1 MLNKSQKINELLCRG
16 VEKVIIQKNLAK
28 RLKKG
33 EVLRVKHGV
42 DPTGPKIH
50 LGRATQFWKLKAFQE
65 LGHKIILIIGDFTA
79 QIGDA
84 SDKQSKRQILTPEQI
99 EENMKNYLPQIGKI
113 LDLEKVETHH
123 NSEWLSKLSAQK
135 LLNLAMHFT
144 AQQMIQRHNF
154 KDRWEQNKPI
164 GLHET
169 YYPLLQAYDSVAVKA
184 DLELGGSDQLFNL
197 KIGRKMQEFFGQKPQ
212 EIMTLKMLNG
222 LDDRKMSTS
231 WGNVINITDSPQEMF
246 GKIMSMKDEMIFE
259 YFELCTQIDVE
270 ELKAIQESLQE
281 NTVNP
286 RDLKAKLGR
295 ILVET
300 YYNEKASLEA
310 EKEFG
315 LIFQQGKVPT
325 KIPVYK
331 TKEKKYNILDLLMQ
345 TKLAQ
350 SKSAGKRLIQQ
361 KGIRINEEVLQNWQE
376 YVILKNNDILQVG
389 KRKFIQI
396 IIQ

>member
-99 EENMKNYLPQIGKI
+99 EENMKNYLPQIGEI